1 MSSEYPLPKS
11 LEEFYAHA
19 LGLEHEC
26 EARLT
31 DLSLTLEAHHNLE
44 AAKVFSQA
52 EQIRARSIELIRQH
66 SQGLALPRIAPW
78 EFLWHQHVNFE
89 LVCMD
94 SVHYLI
100 SALEAI
106 ELVLFKLE
114 AANDFYRIIQDQSP
128 DPDIKRAANEIK
140 SLLELE
146 IEIVRGWRE
155 QHEELSRLPD
165 YDPPH
170 QPE

>member
-1 MSSEYPLPKS
+1 MSDQYPLPES
-11 LEEFYAHA
+11 LEAFYAHA

-44 AAKVFSQA
+44 ASQVFARA
-52 EQIRARSIELIRQH
+52 EQIRARSIELIRQY
-66 SQGLALPRIAPW
+66 SEGLELPRIAPW
-78 EFLWHQHVNFE
+78 EYLWHQHVNFE
-89 LVCMD
+89 SICMD

-106 ELVLFKLE
+106 ELVQFKLE
-114 AANDFYRIIQDQSP
+114 AANEFYRSIKAQSP
-128 DPDIKRAANEIK
+128 DPEIQRAAGEIEA
-140 SLLELE
+140 LLELE
-146 IEIVRGWRE
+146 IEIVEGWRS
-155 QHEELSRLPD
+155 QHEEMSRLPD
-165 YDPPH
+165 LDPPH